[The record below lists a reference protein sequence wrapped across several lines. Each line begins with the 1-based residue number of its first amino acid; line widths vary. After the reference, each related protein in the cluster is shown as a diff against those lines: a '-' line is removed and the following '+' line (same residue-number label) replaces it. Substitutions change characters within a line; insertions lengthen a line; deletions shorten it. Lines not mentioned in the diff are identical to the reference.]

1 MLKNQFLKVKKR
13 LLELKKDFLELK
25 GKALK
30 NIKVKIKREIKELFF
45 YSIIVSIDDVDKF
58 EEKERKKIRAIKNTW
73 YDW

>member
-1 MLKNQFLKVKKR
+1 MLKNQFLKVKKS

-45 YSIIVSIDDVDKF
+45 YPIIVSIDGMDKF
-58 EEKERKKIRAIKNTW
+58 EEKEMKKIRAIKNTW